1 MKKPPFPQSYG
12 LSLSSSEARTLGEIQ
27 ILKKGVTMKKGL
39 MVRTAV
45 AAIALSLVGTSG
57 AVAEGKSGG
66 RNPVDKAEKV
76 KAITDAVGI
85 DSETLKTKRQAGESL
100 AIIAGSKFDALMAAL
115 LAFDSKKIDAAV
127 ANGKISAEQAAVL
140 KANLV
145 ARVTEVAN
153 RIGKKVETVKP

>member
-1 MKKPPFPQSYG
+1 M
-12 LSLSSSEARTLGEIQ
+12 R
-27 ILKKGVTMKKGL
+27 KGL
-39 MVRTAV
+39 MARTAV
-45 AAIALSLVGTSG
+45 VAIALSLVGTSG

-85 DSETLKTKRQAGESL
+85 DSETLKTKRKAGESL
-100 AIIAGSKFDALMAAL
+100 ATIAGSKVDALMAAL
-115 LAFDSKKIDAAV
+115 LAFDAKKIDSAV
-127 ANGKISAEQAAVL
+127 SSGKISAEQATAL

-153 RIGKKVETVKP
+153 RIGKKVETAKP

>member
-1 MKKPPFPQSYG
+1 M
-12 LSLSSSEARTLGEIQ
+12 R
-27 ILKKGVTMKKGL
+27 KGL
-39 MVRTAV
+39 LARTAV

-100 AIIAGSKFDALMAAL
+100 ATIAGSKVDALITAL
-115 LAFDSKKIDAAV
+115 LAFDSKKIDSAV
-127 ANGKISAEQAAVL
+127 ASGKISTEQATEL
-140 KANLV
+140 KAKLV

-153 RIGKKVETVKP
+153 RIGKKVETSKP

>member
-1 MKKPPFPQSYG
+1 M
-12 LSLSSSEARTLGEIQ
+12 R
-27 ILKKGVTMKKGL
+27 KGL
-39 MVRTAV
+39 MARTAFV
-45 AAIALSLVGTSG
+45 AIALSLVGSSG

-100 AIIAGSKFDALMAAL
+100 AIIAGSKLDALIAAL
-115 LAFDSKKIDAAV
+115 LAFDSKKIDSAV
-127 ANGKISAEQAAVL
+127 VSGKISAEQATEL
-140 KANLV
+140 KAKLL

-153 RIGKKVETVKP
+153 RIGKKVETAKP

>member
-1 MKKPPFPQSYG
+1 M
-12 LSLSSSEARTLGEIQ
+12 SSSEASALDVKH
-27 ILKKGVTMKKGL
+27 ILKRGVRMRKGL
-39 MVRTAV
+39 IVRTAV
-45 AAIALSLVGTSG
+45 AAIALSLIGTSG

-100 AIIAGSKFDALMAAL
+100 AIIAGSKLDALIAAL
-115 LAFDSKKIDAAV
+115 LAFDSKKIDSAV
-127 ANGKISAEQAAVL
+127 VSGKISAEQATEL
-140 KANLV
+140 KAKLL

-153 RIGKKVETVKP
+153 RIGKKVESVKP

>member
-12 LSLSSSEARTLGEIQ
+12 LSLSSSEARALGEIQ

>member
-1 MKKPPFPQSYG
+1 
-12 LSLSSSEARTLGEIQ
+12 
-27 ILKKGVTMKKGL
+27 MKKGL

-45 AAIALSLVGTSG
+45 VATALSLVGSSG

-76 KAITDAVGI
+76 NAITDAVGI
-85 DSETLKTKRQAGESL
+85 DSETLKSKRQAGESL
-100 AIIAGSKFDALMAAL
+100 ATIAGSKVDALIAAL
-115 LAFDSKKIDAAV
+115 LAFDAKKIDSAV
-127 ANGKISAEQAAVL
+127 ANGKISTEQATAL

-153 RIGKKVETVKP
+153 RIGKKVETAKP

>member
-1 MKKPPFPQSYG
+1 M
-12 LSLSSSEARTLGEIQ
+12 R
-27 ILKKGVTMKKGL
+27 KGL
-39 MVRTAV
+39 IVRTAV
-45 AAIALSLVGTSG
+45 AAIALSLIGTSG

-100 AIIAGSKFDALMAAL
+100 AIIAGSKLDALIAAL
-115 LAFDSKKIDAAV
+115 LAFDSKKIDSAV
-127 ANGKISAEQAAVL
+127 VSGKISAEQATEL
-140 KANLV
+140 KAKLL

-153 RIGKKVETVKP
+153 RIGKKVESVKP